1 MRLRPGNDGSALCK
15 APQLVDFASSHAQP
29 LPADLKVSALVLNL
43 KGAQNMLKT
52 PALEL
57 NTRFERKG

>member
-1 MRLRPGNDGSALCK
+1 MVRPYAKLLSSSTSHHPMRS
-15 APQLVDFASSHAQP
+15 P